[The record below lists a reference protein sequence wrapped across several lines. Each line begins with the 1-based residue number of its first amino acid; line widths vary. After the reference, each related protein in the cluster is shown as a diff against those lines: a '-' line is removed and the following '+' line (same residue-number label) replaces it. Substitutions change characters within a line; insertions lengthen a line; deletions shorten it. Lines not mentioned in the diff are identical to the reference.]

1 MIYSEKVE
9 NFHPNTCMGTR
20 MLDLTILLSSVS
32 SSISIQSHCCTQSI
46 SILRTQQQQNIIQ
59 GDTKEQY
66 TGWHRRTIYRGLRSN
81 ENKTIQ
87 RVIQK
92 NNIQD
97 DTEEQH
103 TGWHRRTIYR
113 GLRSN
118 ENKTIQRVIKK
129 NNIQDDTE
137 EQHTG
142 WHSRTIYRGLRSN
155 ENKTIQRVIQKNNI
169 QDDTEEQHTGGWEE
183 LQHRTSHYW
192 QESLANAKVAR
203 DSLARQRRI
212 LTWNWHSRSF

>member
-103 TGWHRRTIYR
+103 TG
-113 GLRSN
+113 
-118 ENKTIQRVIKK
+118 
-129 NNIQDDTE
+129 
-137 EQHTG
+137 
-142 WHSRTIYRGLRSN
+142 
-155 ENKTIQRVIQKNNI
+155 
-169 QDDTEEQHTGGWEE
+169 GWEE